1 MPNTPHGSQ
10 LDPTSRDVE
19 RLLARLSG
27 LGAAPV
33 REPSAA
39 GAGGGGGASSSYAA
53 SQPRIAVGVA
63 RPTGLPSREEHVALW
78 ARVLL
83 GGALAG
89 AMTQWPYQ
97 HACDLPLA
105 GYLGAVAA
113 VLLAGGWIA
122 FASWHIRSGPAH
134 VLSLILVYWGIV
146 LAAEQALPRLGY
158 AADAE
163 SWRCR
168 AAPSALPAA
177 EHRLAATEG
186 AR

>member
-19 RLLARLSG
+19 RLLAKLSG
-27 LGAAPV
+27 LGSAPV
-33 REPSAA
+33 REPAA
-39 GAGGGGGASSSYAA
+39 ARAGGGASSSYAA

-63 RPTGLPSREEHVALW
+63 RPTGLPSREEHFALW

-83 GGALAG
+83 GVTLAA

-97 HACDLPLA
+97 HACDLPLF

-113 VLLAGGWIA
+113 MLLAGGWIA

>member
-33 REPSAA
+33 REPAA
-39 GAGGGGGASSSYAA
+39 ARAGGGGGASSSYAA

-83 GGALAG
+83 GGALA
-89 AMTQWPYQ
+89 
-97 HACDLPLA
+97 LV
-105 GYLGAVAA
+105 VA
-113 VLLAGGWIA
+113 LLAALFTLEREDGRIEREVVEDTGCAPEGIGDPA
-122 FASWHIRSGPAH
+122 DPAH
-134 VLSLILVYWGIV
+134 YL
-146 LAAEQALPRLGY
+146 EER
-158 AADAE
+158 
-163 SWRCR
+163 
-168 AAPSALPAA
+168 
-177 EHRLAATEG
+177 
-186 AR
+186 